1 MWEMVEDKLTERI
14 IACIIE
20 VHRWL
25 GPGFRERVYQ
35 RALLIEL
42 SKRGLAAESEKR
54 VVIHYDG
61 QEVGGH
67 RIDLIVENSVVLEVK
82 TVDLIIKAHYAQV
95 RSYLKA
101 SGLQTGLL
109 VNFGGSRADYRR
121 IEAAPDLRYPT
132 TPAERPP
139 PSP

>member
-1 MWEMVEDKLTERI
+1 MWEMVEDNLTARI

-20 VHRWL
+20 VHRRL

-35 RALLIEL
+35 RALRIEL
-42 SKRGLAAESEKR
+42 AKRRLAAESEKR

-61 QEVGGH
+61 HEVGGH
-67 RIDLIVENSVVLEVK
+67 RIDLIVENSVILEVK
-82 TVDLIIKAHYAQV
+82 TVDRLVKAHYAQV

-109 VNFGGSRADYRR
+109 VNFAGPRADYRR

-132 TPAERPP
+132 TQAERSP